1 MKTWT
6 STLLNKFKKSCPIC
20 RKEIDKDKKWRNT
33 QEEILRLQQKER
45 FGRAKHQ
52 FFCRAMS
59 NKKEEIRKLERT
71 VRKLKKQIE
80 VQEKKV
86 LEKDT
91 KEEIPIITIE

>member
-1 MKTWT
+1 MGG
-6 STLLNKFKKSCPIC
+6 LNI
-20 RKEIDKDKKWRNT
+20 
-33 QEEILRLQQKER
+33 
-45 FGRAKHQ
+45 G

-80 VQEKKV
+80 LQEKKV